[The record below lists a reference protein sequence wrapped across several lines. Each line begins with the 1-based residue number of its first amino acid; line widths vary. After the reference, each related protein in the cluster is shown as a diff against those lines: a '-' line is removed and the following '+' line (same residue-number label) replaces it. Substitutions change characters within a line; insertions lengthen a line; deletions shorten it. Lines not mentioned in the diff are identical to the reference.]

1 MACLTLLTTSCRETM
16 EQLFGD
22 DIEAGDEVQFTAVM
36 QQRASTRGVTRS
48 VDLSTHYQLT
58 VGMYTDDT
66 HKVGKDGTYIVSKDV
81 SKGNLEAVTPLY
93 WPDNIT
99 AYGFKAVAG
108 SDKLSDDQSTA
119 ANLLLQD
126 RLEGGTSMYL
136 TARNWKQTNNS
147 NIVPLDMHHTRSL
160 ITIVLKAGEGVSA
173 KALRYS
179 AAQKD
184 IITRIYSYTNG
195 AKGVEQLAI
204 NPLATGI
211 WSDEDSTTRY
221 DAIVMPYDYRTNKNT
236 DLITQIVLSG
246 QKYSFYAANDV
257 DESRKDYYNL
267 EAGQHLI
274 ITVTLGRDSRHVLM
288 TAQIEDWTEEVTD
301 VICDDHGY
309 FGSPIKIPSR
319 DRLIEFLTSPTEN
332 KAGNLAIITESF
344 DLGTWP
350 DDGDEPYN
358 LNCSLSLGGKTLT
371 SSKRFLNSIGSA
383 ASLLN
388 GTIQITGSVDEAI
401 AQTNSGT
408 INDIEISASGTD
420 ACATVA
426 GAVKTNQ
433 GVISKCRSSLKV
445 AGSSTESYVGGI
457 AAISESPQAKTAV
470 IDGCTVTNSVK
481 GGTHGGGIVGEAN
494 GKVANNTFEYGITL
508 SQNPT
513 THKNIAGSFTGSDF
527 TNNAW
532 PTIADDFGDNSTPE
546 SNRYTGIIDATTEFG
561 LTAKGGRYRL
571 AQDITVNSSLGN
583 VEYELDGNDRIIT
596 TDKMIFEAI
605 TGKVHNLKI
614 KLDNDLIATPN
625 GEAKDAIA
633 PLAFQVHGTG
643 AEISHVKVLMADGKR
658 IQAANPA
665 GLVVWAWGGATV
677 SNCEVSADIQAWVA
691 SPHATSVKKFAGG
704 IVSTVSMAKVTQCV
718 FHRKGSITQNRNS
731 AYDNSGTA
739 NGLEAATCVYY
750 GGIVGGI
757 QAWDN
762 PKEDPELTI
771 TDCTSYITSFALDNK
786 DTYRGC
792 ILGYAG
798 DSKNLTKD
806 CQGNWW
812 DADGRGVG
820 TYVGSVE
827 AAIGKRNS
835 ITPNNDTLSF

>member
-58 VGMYTDDT
+58 VGMYTDEI
-66 HKVGKDGTYIVSKDV
+66 HKVGKDGTYTVRKDV
-81 SKGNLEAVTPLY
+81 SNGNLEAVTPLY

-108 SDKLSDDQSTA
+108 SETLSDNQSTA
-119 ANLLLQD
+119 ANWLLQD
-126 RLEGGTSMYL
+126 RLEGGTSVYL
-136 TARNWKQTNNS
+136 TAKAWKKETGS
-147 NIVPLDMHHTRSL
+147 TTVPLDMHHTRSL
-160 ITIVLKAGEGVSA
+160 ITIVLKAGEGVSEKSLTVA
-173 KALRYS
+173 NDLNVTVYS
-179 AAQKD
+179 HSEGE
-184 IITRIYSYTNG
+184 TP
-195 AKGVEQLAI
+195 LAI
-204 NPLATGI
+204 KPLA
-211 WSDEDSTTRY
+211 SNTTVSY
-221 DAIVMPYDYRTNKNT
+221 DAIVMPYDYATNSSS
-236 DLITQIVLSG
+236 LITQILLSG
-246 QKYSFYAANDV
+246 QKYSFYASND
-257 DESRKDYYNL
+257 DKFESDATRYNL
-267 EAGQHLI
+267 QAGQHLI

-309 FGSPIKIPSR
+309 FGSPIEIPSR

-332 KAGNLAIITESF
+332 KAGNLAIITNSF

-350 DDGDEPYN
+350 AAGEGYD

-388 GTIQITGSVDEAI
+388 GTIQITGPVDEAI

-408 INDIEISASGTD
+408 INDIEISATGTG

-433 GVISKCRSSLKV
+433 GVISKCCSSLKV

-457 AAISESPQAKTAV
+457 AAISKSPEGKTAV

-481 GGTHGGGIVGEAN
+481 GGIHGGGIVGEAN
-494 GKVANNTFEYGITL
+494 GQVVNNTFEYGITMGQD
-508 SQNPT
+508 ST
-513 THKNIAGSFTGSDF
+513 THKNIAFSYSGSDI
-527 TNNAW
+527 TNNTW
-532 PTIADDFGDNSTPE
+532 PTVDNGQFKNATTAAE
-546 SNRYTGIIDATTEFG
+546 RYTGIIDEVNDFARAA
-561 LTAKGGRYRL
+561 AKNDKGRYRL
-571 AQDITVNSSLGN
+571 AQDIEVSETIGDVT
-583 VEYELDGNDRIIT
+583 YELDGNNKKIT
-596 TDKMIFEAI
+596 TDKMIFDAI
-605 TGKVHNLKI
+605 TGKVHDLKI
-614 KLDNDLIATPN
+614 KLDNDLIAIPN

-739 NGLEAATCVYY
+739 NGLEAATCVYH

-757 QAWDN
+757 QAWDS

-798 DSKNLTKD
+798 DTKNLTKD

>member
-1 MACLTLLTTSCRETM
+1 MMNDNRLLRITRLLLMACLTMLTMSCRETM

-36 QQRASTRGVTRS
+36 QQRASTRGVTRT

-58 VGMYTDDT
+58 VGMYTDET
-66 HKVGKDGTYIVSKDV
+66 TKVGNDGTYIVSKDV
-81 SKGNLEAVTPLY
+81 SEEGSNLEAVTPLY

-99 AYGFKAVAG
+99 KYGFKAVAG
-108 SDKLSDDQSTA
+108 SKDLSVDQSTA
-119 ANLLLQD
+119 KDWLLQD

-136 TARNWKQTNNS
+136 TAKDWKSTIGS

-160 ITIVLKAGEGVSA
+160 ITIVLKAGEGVSEKSLTVA
-173 KALRYS
+173 NDLNVTVYS
-179 AAQKD
+179 H
-184 IITRIYSYTNG
+184 SEG
-195 AKGVEQLAI
+195 EVLAI
-204 NPLATGI
+204 KPLASNTMV
-211 WSDEDSTTRY
+211 SY
-221 DAIVMPYDYRTNKNT
+221 DAIVMPYDYATNSSS
-236 DLITQIVLSG
+236 LITQIVLSG
-246 QKYSFYAANDV
+246 QKYSFYASND
-257 DESRKDYYNL
+257 DKFESDATRYNL
-267 EAGQHLI
+267 QAGQHLI

-309 FGSPIKIPSR
+309 FGSPIEIPSR

-332 KAGNLAIITESF
+332 KAGNLAIITKSF

-401 AQTNSGT
+401 AETNSGT
-408 INDIEISASGTD
+408 INDIEISAAGTG

-457 AAISESPQAKTAV
+457 AAISESPQGKTAV

-494 GKVANNTFEYGITL
+494 GKITNNTFEYGITL
-508 SQNPT
+508 GQDST
-513 THKNIAGSFTGSDF
+513 THKNIAFSYSGSDF

-532 PTIADDFGDNSTPE
+532 PTVVNGQFKNATPAA
-546 SNRYTGIIDATTEFG
+546 NRYTGIIDATTEFG
-561 LTAKGGRYRL
+561 LTAAGGRYRL
-571 AQDITVNSSLGN
+571 AQDITVNSSLGD
-583 VEYELDGNDRIIT
+583 VDYELDGNDRKIT
-596 TDKMIFEAI
+596 TDKMIFKAI
-605 TGKVHNLKI
+605 TGKVHDLKVYVS
-614 KLDNDLIATPN
+614 DNLIA
-625 GEAKDAIA
+625 EHKDEDKDVIA
-633 PLAFQVHGTG
+633 PLAYEVHGTG

-665 GLVVWAWGGATV
+665 GLVVWAWAGATV
-677 SNCEVSADIQAWVA
+677 SNCEVSADIQSLVA
-691 SPHATSVKKFAGG
+691 TPKANEKKYAGG
-704 IVSTVSMAKVTQCV
+704 IVAAVSKAKVTQCV
-718 FHRKGSITQNRNS
+718 FHSAGSI
-731 AYDNSGTA
+731 SGVD
-739 NGLEAATCVYY
+739 GATCVYY

-757 QAWDN
+757 EQKAN
-762 PKEDPELTI
+762 SGENPELII
-771 TDCTSYITSFALDNK
+771 TDCTCYKTFTD
-786 DTYRGC
+786 DVYHGC
-792 ILGYAG
+792 ILGYYEANDG
-798 DSKNLTKD
+798 AKSS
-806 CQGNWW
+806 QGNWW
-812 DADGRGVG
+812 DASCKGVG
-820 TYVGSVE
+820 NVTGSGE
-827 AAIGKRNS
+827 SAIGKRNS
-835 ITPNNDTLSF
+835 ITPKEVELSF